1 MSDLTSFNEATFFSF
16 VDNPAVACLKD
27 AEGIKEEYKETP
39 VLFFPRN
46 LRIGGLLE
54 DGGSQEDVLALQEG
68 PRYAMRQD
76 YPRSRRQLLLPRIH
90 LRLH

>member
-39 VLFFPRN
+39 VLFSPVT
-46 LRIGGLLE
+46 
-54 DGGSQEDVLALQEG
+54 SA
-68 PRYAMRQD
+68 
-76 YPRSRRQLLLPRIH
+76 
-90 LRLH
+90 